1 MTAKANIDGEILDLG
16 EARIPVTDRGFLF
29 GDSVFETLRAYG
41 GRCFRMADHL
51 DRLVR
56 SAAMIRLDVPLARHD
71 LKRRIDATI
80 EAAGERSAAVR
91 LIVTRGG
98 GPIEPDPSHATH
110 PRILVLVRPRPRHPE
125 RSYAEGVAAVVVRNV
140 VSTSGPH
147 AKTGNYLASV
157 LAMKEARDAG
167 GFEGILLNSEG
178 AVTEASSSNV
188 VVVRGGMVRT
198 PPVADGLLPGITRQ
212 VLLELCASLGI
223 AAEEV
228 TLSPED
234 LRSADEL
241 LLTSTLKEIMPATR
255 LDGALVGEGRVG
267 PTARLLLSAYRDA
280 VAADTGASM
289 QEVLG

>member
-1 MTAKANIDGEILDLG
+1 MSPKANIDGEILDLS
-16 EARIPVTDRGFLF
+16 EARIPITDRGFLF

-41 GRCFRMADHL
+41 GSCFRLTDHL
-51 DRLVR
+51 DRLTR
-56 SAAMIRLDVPLARHD
+56 SAAAILLDVPLARHD
-71 LKRRIDATI
+71 LKRRIEATI

-110 PRILVLVRPRPRHPE
+110 PRVVVLVRPRPRHPE
-125 RSYAEGVAAVVVRNV
+125 RSYAEGVAAIVVRRV

-188 VVVRGGMVRT
+188 VIVRDGIVRT
-198 PPVADGLLPGITRQ
+198 PPVADGLLPGITRA
-212 VLLELCASLGI
+212 VVLELCASRGI

-234 LRSADEL
+234 LRRADEL
-241 LLTSTLKEIMPATR
+241 LLTSTLKEIMPASR
-255 LDGALVGEGRVG
+255 LDGMPVGDGRVG
-267 PTARLLLSAYRDA
+267 PIAKLLLSAYREA
-280 VAADTGASM
+280 VAADTGTSM